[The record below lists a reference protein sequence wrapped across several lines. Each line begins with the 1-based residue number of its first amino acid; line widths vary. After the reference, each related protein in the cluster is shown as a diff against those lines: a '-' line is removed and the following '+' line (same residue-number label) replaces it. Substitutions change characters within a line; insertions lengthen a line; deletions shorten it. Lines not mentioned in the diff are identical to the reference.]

1 MPGIRQVKTTFTAGQ
16 VSRALLGRGDLQ
28 AYQNGALTL
37 HNVFIQ
43 PTGGVTRRAGLR
55 YIDTASGDGR
65 LISFEFN
72 TEQVYLLV
80 LTDGRIAVYNNDA
93 LTATLDAPW
102 SQDQISSVAWTQ
114 SADTL
119 LLTHPD
125 VPPKK
130 LTRNAGG
137 TWSIADWAYIADGNI
152 IRQPYFK
159 FADPEVMLT
168 ASATTG
174 PITLT
179 SSVDVFEAG
188 HNGTRL
194 RVGGQEV
201 LITAFDSPTVVT
213 ATVIQTLAGTTATGD
228 WQEQAFSPVR
238 GWPVTVAFH
247 QDRLV
252 VGGSRALPNRLW
264 FSQSGDLFNFDL
276 GAGLEDEAIEFSILS
291 DQVNAIRGIFS
302 GRDFQVFTSGAEWM
316 VSGAPLTPA
325 TVQILRQTRIGSV
338 VERYIPPVDVD
349 GATLFVARNGEQIQ
363 EFLFNNIEAAY
374 QVTDLTIISRQ
385 LLPTPVDQSFD
396 QKRRLLFVVRADGKF
411 LTLTVYRT
419 EAVEAWTQHD
429 TGGLAKSVA
438 VVGNDVY
445 LLIGRGDA
453 FTIEKFDDA
462 LNLDS
467 ALTGSVTTPTATW
480 AGLDYLEG
488 QTVSIVADGIVQDSQ
503 AVAGGIVTL
512 AQPASSVEIGLPYM
526 HIIEPLPPNAVDG
539 GGIGRVVRLSK
550 AVFRIENTAALRL
563 DTGRGLQDI
572 ALRRLSGEP
581 VLDAPPPRVSGDIYV
596 GALGWQDRT
605 DLPLWRIEQDA
616 PLPFTLLSVLTELV
630 VNS

>member
-16 VSRALLGRGDLQ
+16 VSRTLLGRGDLQ
-28 AYQNGALTL
+28 AYANGALTL

-72 TEQVYLLV
+72 TEQVYLLA
-80 LTDGRIAVYNNDA
+80 LTDSQIAVYNNDVLVTT
-93 LTATLDAPW
+93 LTVPW
-102 SQDQISSVAWTQ
+102 TADQISSVAWTH

-119 LLTHPD
+119 LLVHLD

-137 TWSIADWAYIADGNI
+137 TWSIADWAFITESNA
-152 IRQPYFK
+152 IRQPYLK
-159 FADPEVMLT
+159 FADPEVTL
-168 ASATTG
+168 APSATTG
-174 PITLT
+174 SVTLT
-179 SSVDVFEAG
+179 SSVDIFEAG

-201 LITAFDSPTVVT
+201 LITAFDSPTIVT
-213 ATVIQTLAGTTATGD
+213 ATVIQTLAGTSATDD

-238 GWPVTVAFH
+238 GYPVTVAFH

-252 VGGSRALPNRLW
+252 VGGSRSLPNRLW

-276 GAGLEDEAIEFSILS
+276 GTGLDDEAIEFSILS

-316 VSGAPLTPA
+316 VSGTPLTPA

-338 VERYIPPVDVD
+338 TGRYIPPVDVD

-467 ALTGSVTTPTATW
+467 ALTGKVTTPTATW

-503 AVAGGIVTL
+503 AVSGGNVIL
-512 AQPASSVEIGLPYM
+512 AQPALSVEIGLR
-526 HIIEPLPPNAVDG
+526 ELEA
-539 GGIGRVVRLSK
+539 RL
-550 AVFRIENTAALRL
+550 VGHLLRIEAKLDTTAMKTEALR
-563 DTGRGLQDI
+563 
-572 ALRRLSGEP
+572 GE
-581 VLDAPPPRVSGDIYV
+581 R
-596 GALGWQDRT
+596 
-605 DLPLWRIEQDA
+605 
-616 PLPFTLLSVLTELV
+616 LTEKEKF
-630 VNS
+630 